1 MGALFSFQLRL
12 RIRSVRGMLSLAGAM
27 TVWNVLSARSN
38 CLFEDWQGIQEQ
50 ERLVFT

>member
-1 MGALFSFQLRL
+1 MGALFSFQLSL
-12 RIRSVRGMLSLAGAM
+12 RIRSVRGVLSLAGAM

-38 CLFEDWQGIQEQ
+38 CLFEDWQGVQEQ